1 MESMDHIAAESN
13 PPTKKI
19 LFKKKKEIYFL
30 PKKAGDS
37 SRRERGMREKC
48 NGTRTFKKKKTFE
61 GGAKQMTNARLVPP
75 FGSPLI
81 HPRVFVLCDEQ
92 K

>member
-1 MESMDHIAAESN
+1 MIESMDHIAAESN
-13 PPTKKI
+13 PPQKI
-19 LFKKKKEIYFL
+19 LFQKKEIYFL

-48 NGTRTFKKKKTFE
+48 NGTQTLKKTFE

-75 FGSPLI
+75 FGSPPI